1 MYLAVSRPP
10 NPPKPVFGSFEHAEI
25 VRAQQ
30 MAKLTPLQ
38 RVRMVCSM
46 NAIAK
51 RTGAKAVRH
60 R

>member
-1 MYLAVSRPP
+1 VSHPP
-10 NPPKPVFGSFEHAEI
+10 NSPKPVFGSFEHAEI

-51 RTGAKAVRH
+51 QVGAKAVRH

>member
-1 MYLAVSRPP
+1 VSRPS
-10 NPPKPVFGSFEHAEI
+10 NSPKPVFGSFEHAEI
-25 VRAQQ
+25 IRAQQ

-51 RTGAKAVRH
+51 QVGAKPVRH